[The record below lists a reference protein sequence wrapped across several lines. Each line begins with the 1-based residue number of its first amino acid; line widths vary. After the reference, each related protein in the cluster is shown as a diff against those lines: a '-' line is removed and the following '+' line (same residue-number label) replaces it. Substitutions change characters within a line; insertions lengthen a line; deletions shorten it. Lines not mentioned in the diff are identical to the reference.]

1 MKKVIAVFTV
11 ILMMLSV
18 MPLAVFAAEAT
29 HEHTPAEPVLEVE
42 WEATCTESGRYKYV
56 TNCAECGKFLTFRR
70 ENVPALGHD
79 FAAATCTAPETC
91 TRCGETR
98 GEDLGGHIMPAQA
111 TSTEVEYE
119 PTCMEE
125 GRMKLLFNCERCE
138 KLLTIKREAIE
149 ALGHTL
155 PSEPTSSEVEYEP
168 TCMEEGR
175 MKHYY
180 NCEVCGN
187 LLTIKRTAIEAKGHT
202 LPSEPTSSEV
212 EYEPT
217 CMEEGRMKHYYNCV
231 ECGKLLTIK
240 RTAIEAKG
248 HTLPSEPTSSEVE
261 YEPTCMEEGRMKH
274 YYNCE
279 VCGKLLT
286 IKRTPIEAKGHVL
299 PAEPSETVVEFEVTC
314 TEDGVLKHIY
324 NCEDCGEFLTFKR
337 ETVEA
342 LGHDFTAPTCTA
354 PSTCTVCGETEGES
368 LGGHVMG
375 EPVVEDYKAPT
386 ATESG
391 SYKNV
396 FYCTVC
402 GKLLTKRPVVLDPV
416 A

>member
-42 WEATCTESGRYKYV
+42 WEATCTESGRYKHV
-56 TNCAECGKFLTFRR
+56 INCAECGKFLTFRR

-79 FAAATCTAPETC
+79 FAAATCTASETC

-111 TSTEVEYE
+111 TST
-119 PTCMEE
+119 
-125 GRMKLLFNCERCE
+125 
-138 KLLTIKREAIE
+138 
-149 ALGHTL
+149 
-155 PSEPTSSEVEYEP
+155 EVEYEP

-202 LPSEPTSSEV
+202 LPSEPT
-212 EYEPT
+212 
-217 CMEEGRMKHYYNCV
+217 
-231 ECGKLLTIK
+231 L
-240 RTAIEAKG
+240 
-248 HTLPSEPTSSEVE
+248 SEVE

-286 IKRTPIEAKGHVL
+286 IKRTAIEAKGHVL
-299 PAEPSETVVEFEVTC
+299 PAEPSETVVEFEATC

-324 NCEDCGEFLTFKR
+324 NCEACGEFLTFKR